1 MPPPYGGAGIIIEL
15 IERKCSIP
23 VLLDSLECY
32 SLTIADVKSLDFTVT
47 RTFPGESVLII
58 EYGHDE

>member
-1 MPPPYGGAGIIIEL
+1 MPPPYGCAGITIEL
-15 IERKCSIP
+15 IERKCKP

-47 RTFPGESVLII
+47 RFLMKVF
-58 EYGHDE
+58 